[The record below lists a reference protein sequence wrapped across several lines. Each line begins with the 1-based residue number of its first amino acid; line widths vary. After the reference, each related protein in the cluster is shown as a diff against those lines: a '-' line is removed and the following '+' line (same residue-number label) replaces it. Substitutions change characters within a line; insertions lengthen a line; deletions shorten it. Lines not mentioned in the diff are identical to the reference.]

1 MKIYFKDIFLIPN
14 LLSLFRLLLFIPI
27 QIFFNMMR
35 INSDFSLFILATIL
49 VAFISDLMDG
59 FIARKTNKISEL
71 GKIIDPLADKV
82 LMAFIIVNLFLI
94 GYISA
99 YYFWI
104 IILRDVLIFT
114 GGIIVSKKMGKV
126 LPSNK
131 LGKLT
136 VFSIGIFIILT
147 LLQINRNNT
156 WYQAVMYLS
165 LIFSFAS
172 VAGYFI
178 RAVEIIRWKKNETV

>member
-1 MKIYFKDIFLIPN
+1 MKIYFKDLFLIPN

-35 INSDFSLFILATIL
+35 LNSDFSIFILATIL

-94 GYISA
+94 DYIPA

-147 LLQINRNNT
+147 LLQINRDNT